1 MVAYCFVFFS
11 FKKSTKA
18 KTKGITD
25 TDLSQEKTQ
34 DQRKLFLD
42 VISFSPPAEKTA
54 AIVYG
59 PSFSLSFKPCLFPE
73 PDFCFFIF
81 IFFRELGGWWLG
93 LGKRECGV
101 LRPLWFEEQD
111 PALSSHHMTRK
122 KDRLKKKRTSKE
134 EDAYRK
140 NGGFGSWWSNPPQI
154 LTPTFQQQ
162 KHIEHFKGR
171 SHNISQLDPF

>member
-122 KDRLKKKRTSKE
+122 KDRLKKKEQAKKR
-134 EDAYRK
+134 
-140 NGGFGSWWSNPPQI
+140 
-154 LTPTFQQQ
+154 TPT
-162 KHIEHFKGR
+162 GR
-171 SHNISQLDPF
+171 MAGLGHDDQTPPKF